1 MSRFEDD
8 DLDFSDEDEGVVD
21 EHEPFNP
28 YTDKPPSL
36 RELVEYGM
44 EVDHDGLPVMHASL
58 RQKHNFVLQFFES
71 GDWGTAYKIVFD
83 ATAGSKEARDKANL
97 LIRSDQFIR
106 DLLSV
111 ARSRVEENTAGL
123 LAEHTAILAVLRDG
137 AAADKKWA
145 SAVAAEVQRGKA
157 LGLYTVKAEG
167 GLLDAQREGETM
179 SEDFITEMLSKLR
192 DLPENERKNIA
203 SLIAG

>member
-1 MSRFEDD
+1 MSRYDE
-8 DLDFSDEDEGVVD
+8 DLDFSDEDDDVEGENEV
-21 EHEPFNP
+21 FNP
-28 YTDKPPSL
+28 YEAKPPSL
-36 RELVEYGM
+36 RDLVSYGL
-44 EVDHDGLPVMHASL
+44 EVDHDGIPVMHASL

-71 GDWGTAYKIVFD
+71 GDWGTAYKLIFD
-83 ATAGSKEARDKANL
+83 PLITNKEAREKANE
-97 LIRSDQFIR
+97 LIRNDQFIR

-157 LGLYTVKAEG
+157 LGLYTTKPEG

-179 SEDFITEMLSKLR
+179 SEDFISDMLSKLR
-192 DLPENERKNIA
+192 ELPENERRNIA